1 MTELE
6 KLANEAVRRGT
17 TYGKLVAQI
26 ECQKHLEKKE
36 KKQKQ
41 TNKKRYEPVN
51 IPINQPVEHKGK
63 LKNGILTE
71 HLEAWREV
79 RRLFGR

>member
-17 TYGKLVAQI
+17 TYGKLVAKI
-26 ECQKHLEKKE
+26 EKTEERKAKKKE
-36 KKQKQ
+36 KKKE
-41 TNKKRYEPVN
+41 KKIPGEIIPSEPVAVQRTLKQGWT
-51 IPINQPVEHKGK
+51 PKMVE
-63 LKNGILTE
+63 E
-71 HLEAWREV
+71 WREV

>member
-17 TYGKLVAQI
+17 TYGKMVAKI
-26 ECQKHLEKKE
+26 EKTEERKERKKE
-36 KKQKQ
+36 KKIPDKIIPSKPVAVQRTLKQ
-41 TNKKRYEPVN
+41 GWSTKM
-51 IPINQPVEHKGK
+51 VED
-63 LKNGILTE
+63 
-71 HLEAWREV
+71 WREV